1 MAISVSTTEPNNGSL
16 HGGRGGDGDQY
27 ELVEAGGSRASDE
40 VSDDDEPEKLAMGQ
54 MMSYGKSTPTR
65 RGWYER
71 VRGMLPPV
79 WSWTHRSY
87 KTVPKS
93 LENKAESHK
102 FFNAAPTGRH
112 TKRVYG
118 LLLGLTLALALQ
130 TARLSADTAN
140 EHTGLDQPMNNY
152 VSDDFSIPLEGM
164 YPASM
169 VLRRPP
175 PPFDESTIVVENPTN
190 AHEPAW
196 RLSDDANRL
205 PKCGR
210 FVLTPLVKVGLGAN
224 LNIIFRAA
232 MIAKKLGVVH
242 LVDNNNWSYGR
253 LEYYLEPYTI
263 SCVPPHD
270 WHNKK
275 LAASVGAKGWKQA
288 SRIMAGF
295 FSVDAFDEVD
305 AEFFFDQEREGLQR
319 LQDVMQA
326 RNPKPS
332 VLPASD
338 TLPPPLIPAFEE
350 YARILHSMWKPV
362 PAILKD
368 VERVKAMMGIGGE
381 RPTIAVQVRLGDKA
395 KEYRHSNQFTENT
408 FGNLTAHLEVM
419 HALYDRMVG
428 CPSTRAKPCYPLSPT
443 ARHFPIDKRPRAIL
457 LTIEDDAL
465 ENMARDAIA
474 PPFEFDRT
482 PAVIRSTGY
491 TFTQHSFNRIPLKAR
506 VASGRALVRDLILAA
521 KETDATVV
529 TMGSNLGRL
538 LSQIAGVE
546 AMLGPPAKEVQHAGG
561 RIRSLDTPWYPT
573 TWADGIWTGLGKTE

>member
-1 MAISVSTTEPNNGSL
+1 
-16 HGGRGGDGDQY
+16 
-27 ELVEAGGSRASDE
+27 
-40 VSDDDEPEKLAMGQ
+40 
-54 MMSYGKSTPTR
+54 
-65 RGWYER
+65 
-71 VRGMLPPV
+71 MLPPV
-79 WSWTHRSY
+79 WSWMHRSY
-87 KTVPKS
+87 KTVLNS
-93 LENKAESHK
+93 LENESESHK
-102 FFNAAPTGRH
+102 LFNAASRGRH
-112 TKRVYG
+112 TKLVYG
-118 LLLGLTLALALQ
+118 LLLGLTVALAVQ
-130 TARLSADTAN
+130 TIKLSATRA
-140 EHTGLDQPMNNY
+140 
-152 VSDDFSIPLEGM
+152 SDYYGGSQATRSPDMDHYSVPLQDM

-175 PPFDESTIVVENPTN
+175 PPLDESTIVVEEPMN

-196 RLSDDANRL
+196 RLSDDASRL

-210 FVLTPLVKVGLGAN
+210 FVLTALEEIGLGAN
-224 LNIIFRAA
+224 LNIMFRAA
-232 MIAKKLGVVH
+232 LIAKKLGVVQ

-263 SCVPPHD
+263 SC
-270 WHNKK
+270 
-275 LAASVGAKGWKQA
+275 GWRQA
-288 SRIMAGF
+288 SRIRAGF
-295 FSVDAFDEVD
+295 YTVEAFDEVD
-305 AEFFFDQEREGLQR
+305 AQFFFERERGGLQR

-350 YARILHSMWKPV
+350 YARVLHSMWKPV

-368 VERVKAMMGIGGE
+368 AERVKAMMGIGGE

-395 KEYRHSNQFTENT
+395 TEYSRSNQFTENT

-428 CPSTRAKPCYPLSPT
+428 CPSTRAN
-443 ARHFPIDKRPRAIL
+443 RRPRAIL

-474 PPFEFDRT
+474 APFEFDRT
-482 PAVIRSTGY
+482 PAVIRSPGY
-491 TFTQHSFNRIPLKAR
+491 TFIQYSFNRIPLKAR
-506 VASGRALVRDLILAA
+506 VASARALVRDLILAA

-538 LSQIAGVE
+538 SSQIAGVE

-561 RIRSLDTPWYPT
+561 RIRSLDTPWFPT
-573 TWADGIWTGLGKTE
+573 TWADGIWTGLGKNE